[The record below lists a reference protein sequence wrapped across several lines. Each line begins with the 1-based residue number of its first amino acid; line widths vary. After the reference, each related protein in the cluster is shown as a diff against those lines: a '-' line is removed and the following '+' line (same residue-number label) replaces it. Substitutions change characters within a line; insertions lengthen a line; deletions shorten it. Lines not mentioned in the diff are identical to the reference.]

1 MGFQSE
7 INKTIALG
15 GATAGILKKVQ
26 NASPGGEVEEPK
38 MEKKKME
45 KPNIPTEQP
54 KEKKPYEKPSMEEYK
69 VKNQVYLGPEPD
81 DVNAL
86 KDKLLLKQIQ
96 QQKAIKERMA
106 NLRKMKAEKNKPNV
120 LIKL

>member
-15 GATAGILKKVQ
+15 GAAAGILKKVQ
-26 NASPGGEVEEPK
+26 SASPEGEVEEPK
-38 MEKKKME
+38 MD

-54 KEKKPYEKPSMEEYK
+54 KEKKPYEKPSMEGYSI
-69 VKNQVYLGPEPD
+69 KNQVYLGPEPD

-106 NLRKMKAEKNKPNV
+106 NLRKIKAEKNKPNV